1 MSQDTQELARLRA
14 AFAVPDPAGSAPDP
28 ETCPAPEAIWAAV
41 RGELPPRELREVVEH
56 TAVCA
61 SCAED
66 WRLAV
71 EIEKQSAA
79 AQTATAPAGRVIQG
93 RFGQWR
99 TWTAAAALAAG
110 LLVAVGLYRTG
121 NLGPQEPTYREA
133 PGTSVRSLLA
143 EGQALPRQGATLRWS
158 PLPGAA
164 SYDVRIST
172 EDLRLVDT
180 AQGQTGTEYR
190 VPDSALAE
198 LPAGTKLL
206 WQVEA
211 VFPDGTRQS
220 SPTFTNPLR

>member
-1 MSQDTQELARLRA
+1 MSQDTQELERLRA
-14 AFAVPDPAGSAPDP
+14 AFAVPDPAPNPAA
-28 ETCPAPEAIWAAV
+28 CPAPEAIWAAV

-71 EIEKQSAA
+71 EIERQSAA
-79 AQTATAPAGRVIQG
+79 SQTATVPAGRVIQG
-93 RFGQWR
+93 RFGRLR

-121 NLGPQEPTYREA
+121 GFGPQEPTFREA
-133 PGTSVRSLLA
+133 QGTTVRSLLA
-143 EGQALPRQGATLRWS
+143 EGQALPRQGAVLRWS
-158 PLPGAA
+158 PVPGAA

-180 AQGQTGTEYR
+180 AQGQTATEYR
-190 VPDSALAE
+190 VPESALAE

-211 VFPDGTRQS
+211 VLPDGTRQS

>member
-14 AFAVPDPAGSAPDP
+14 AFAIPDPAGIAPDP
-28 ETCPAPEAIWAAV
+28 ETCPAPETIWAAV

-61 SCAED
+61 ACAED

-71 EIEKQSAA
+71 EIEKQEAP
-79 AQTATAPAGRVIQG
+79 QTATLPVGRVITG

-99 TWTAAAALAAG
+99 SWTAAAALAAG
-110 LLVAVGLYRTG
+110 LLIAVGLYRTG
-121 NLGPQEPTYREA
+121 NFGPQEPTFREA
-133 PGTSVRSLLA
+133 EGTAVQSLIA
-143 EGQALPRQGATLRWS
+143 EGQALPYQNAVLRWS

-172 EDLRLVDT
+172 EDLRVVDT
-180 AQGQTGTEYR
+180 VQGQTGTEYHI
-190 VPDSALAE
+190 PDSALAG

-206 WQVEA
+206 WQVDA

-220 SPTFTNPLR
+220 SQTFSNPLR

>member
-1 MSQDTQELARLRA
+1 MSQDTQELERLRA
-14 AFAVPDPAGSAPDP
+14 AFAVPDPAGTAPDP
-28 ETCPAPEAIWAAV
+28 AACPAPEAIWAAV

-71 EIEKQSAA
+71 EIEKQPAA

-93 RFGQWR
+93 RFGRLR

-121 NLGPQEPTYREA
+121 NFGPQEPTFREGQ
-133 PGTSVRSLLA
+133 GTTVQSLLA
-143 EGQALPRQGATLRWS
+143 EGQALPRQSAVLRWS
-158 PLPGAA
+158 PVPGAA

-172 EDLRLVDT
+172 EDMRLVDT
-180 AQGQTGTEYR
+180 AQGQKATEYR
-190 VPDSALAE
+190 VPGSALAG

-206 WQVEA
+206 WQVDA

-220 SPTFTNPLR
+220 STTFTNRLQ